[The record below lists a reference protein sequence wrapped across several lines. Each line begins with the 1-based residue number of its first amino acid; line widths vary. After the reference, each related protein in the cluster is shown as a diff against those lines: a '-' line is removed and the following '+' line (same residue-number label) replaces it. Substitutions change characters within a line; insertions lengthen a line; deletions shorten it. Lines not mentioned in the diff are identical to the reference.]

1 MTHGLGYLH
10 GHPLELASRANP
22 RRWDISL
29 LLGTVGP
36 VAVPAHYICPDA
48 PPSALD
54 QDGIGACVAFSG
66 TNVRQAQDHADWGK
80 WLYGSGTWTGSGAS
94 TGAYLAYWYL
104 KHGTPDGSWPGDG
117 IPDIDGSWPE
127 AFLRMA
133 LAYGVPDMEGRPHR
147 ISAYYAGN
155 LADAADLL
163 SLKQAVVTFGPVVF
177 GIPWPNTWMRNPP
190 APDYEMPFATDMVGG
205 HAIACVGWDD
215 DADGT
220 WLVFVNTWGQWTD
233 ARGTFRVRA
242 DWLMAAPFG
251 PQVYW
256 KAVDVPD
263 APTPPAPE
271 DAVITAAPDTAATP
285 WDVLLDLR
293 AGCAI
298 TASDGRAV
306 PLRSGGAGVWS
317 PFATDTTRR
326 AVRFSSGGIAQLG
339 TVALADCSN
348 MRPRADPGADYD
360 AGLDAAAAA
369 VAAVPRK

>member
-10 GHPLELASRANP
+10 AHPLELASRASAS
-22 RRWDISL
+22 RWPMSL
-29 LLGTVGP
+29 LLSALPP
-36 VAVPAHYICPDA
+36 VASVPASYRCPDTGTT
-48 PPSALD
+48 ALD
-54 QDGIGACVAFSG
+54 QDGIGACVAFAAVG
-66 TNVRQAQDHADWGK
+66 VKQAEDHADWGRY
-80 WLYGSGTWTGSGAS
+80 LYASGTWTGSSSS
-94 TGAYLAYWYL
+94 TGAYLAYWWL
-104 KHGTPDGSWPGDG
+104 KHGHGAWPGDG
-117 IPDIDGSWPE
+117 IPTVEGSYPE
-127 AFLRMA
+127 AAWRMA
-133 LAYGVPDMEGRPHR
+133 LSVGVPDATGAEHT
-147 ISAYYAGN
+147 ISAYYSQTVATD
-155 LADAADLL
+155 ADDLL
-163 SLKQAVVTFGPVVF
+163 VQQAIVAAGPVNIA
-177 GIPWPNTWMRNPP
+177 IPWPNSWMRGPA
-190 APDYEMPFATDMVGG
+190 APDWRMPFATDFAGG
-205 HAIACVGWDD
+205 HSFAVVGWETY
-215 DADGT
+215 ADGLWWT
-220 WLVFVNTWGQWTD
+220 CVNSWGPGWTD
-233 ARGTFRVRA
+233 PAGTFRIKA
-242 DWLMAAPFG
+242 SWLHAAPFG
-251 PQVYW
+251 PQVAW
-256 KAVDVPD
+256 KPVDLPD